1 MTTIILGLSA
11 LSIVL
16 AYVARVES
24 KRSENRCRELSKA
37 YSRISSEINT
47 NIQLEKKVEKLEK
60 KIESMKQTS
69 SAWILEKEELIERL
83 EQEKFDQMHE
93 FALMLNDSYDVDKVI
108 LKKAELHD
116 FMLHNANRNQR
127 RQFID
132 KGYINL

>member
-11 LSIVL
+11 LSIFL
-16 AYVARVES
+16 TYVARVES
-24 KRSENRCRELSKA
+24 KRSEVKCRELSKA

-47 NIQLEKKVEKLEK
+47 NIQLEKKVDKLEK

-69 SAWILEKEELIERL
+69 SAWILEKEELIDRL

-93 FALMLNDSYDVDKVI
+93 FALMLNEAYTLDKIDRHKVW
-108 LKKAELHD
+108 LHD